1 MASLLENVPA
11 KLHDATVSAANGF
24 HNAVLWTLKKIWS
37 IPEDQRSNN
46 GFAEHS
52 AVPIIGFLF
61 LLMVTLLICCIAC
74 YCFNNCREP
83 KASSRDRKKKFTSG
97 LGKGGGPAI
106 SPVTTTSASTASSS
120 KSDFSAYV
128 GVGGGGGGQGKTS
141 VATSGFGGTSVNPSS
156 AAPVGNNLAAAA
168 GKVAVAD
175 EFEVYIGA
183 SGALVCS
190 PRGHHHH
197 TPYDA
202 DDDAECGHHQQQP

>member
-168 GKVAVAD
+168 GK
-175 EFEVYIGA
+175 G
-183 SGALVCS
+183 
-190 PRGHHHH
+190 
-197 TPYDA
+197 
-202 DDDAECGHHQQQP
+202 